1 MIIKKIKSALIKL
14 YCRYAGGNPKISD
27 REFVSRLFRISFGYK
42 PDLDNPIT
50 FNEHIAAIKIS
61 EKEYGLSPYA
71 DKYAVRKYV
80 SETVGE
86 QYLNPCIGVYKTAD
100 EIPFEKL
107 PKAFA
112 MKCTHA
118 SGYNI
123 IVTDREKLNRE
134 EAVGQLNKWL
144 NQNYYYVGRERNYK
158 NIPPA
163 VMIDSYI
170 DFKGKLNEYKIFCFH
185 GKAEFIDVNLFTDS
199 DRKIAVYGR
208 DWKYIPVTM
217 GYKNCGDCI
226 KKPDNLEEMISVA
239 ESLASPFDF
248 VRVDLYNN
256 GGKILFSELTF
267 TPGGGLVK
275 FSPAVY
281 DKEFGRLFE
290 EKQ

>member
-1 MIIKKIKSALIKL
+1 MKIKSALIKL
-14 YCRYAGGNPKISD
+14 YCRYAGRNTDISD
-27 REFVSRLFRISFGYK
+27 REFVSKLFRISFGYK

-50 FNEHIAAIKIS
+50 FNEHIAAIKTS
-61 EKEYGLSPYA
+61 EKAYGLSTYA
-71 DKYAVRKYV
+71 DKYTVRKYV
-80 SETVGE
+80 AETVGE
-86 QYLNPCIGVYKTAD
+86 QYLNPCIGVYQTAD

-123 IVTDREKLNRE
+123 IVLDREKLNRE
-134 EAVGQLNKWL
+134 QVVKQLNKWL
-144 NQNYYYVGRERNYK
+144 NLNYYYIGRERNYK

-170 DFKGKLNEYKIFCFH
+170 DFKGKLSEYKIFCFH

-199 DRKIAVYGR
+199 DRTIAVYSR

-226 KKPDNLEEMISVA
+226 KEPDNLEEMISVA

>member
-61 EKEYGLSPYA
+61 EKTYGLSTYA

-80 SETVGE
+80 AETVGE
-86 QYLNPCIGVYKTAD
+86 QYLNPCIGVYNNAD
-100 EIPFEKL
+100 EIPFAKL

-123 IVTDREKLNRE
+123 IVPDREKLNRE
-134 EAVGQLNKWL
+134 EAVRQLNKWL

-170 DFKGKLNEYKIFCFH
+170 DFKSILNEYKIFCFH
-185 GKAEFIDVNLFTDS
+185 GKAKFIDVNLFTDS
-199 DRKIAVYGR
+199 DRKIAVYSR
-208 DWKYIPVTM
+208 DWEYIPVTM
-217 GYKNCGDCI
+217 GYKSCGDCI
-226 KKPDNLEEMISVA
+226 KKPDNLEQMISVA
-239 ESLASPFDF
+239 ESLAAPFDF

-275 FSPAVY
+275 FSPALY

>member
-1 MIIKKIKSALIKL
+1 MIIMKFKSALIKL
-14 YCRYAGGNPKISD
+14 YCRYAGGNPNISD
-27 REFVSRLFRISFGYK
+27 REFVSSLFRISFGYK

-61 EKEYGLSPYA
+61 EKAYGLSAYA

-80 SETVGE
+80 AETVGG
-86 QYLNPCIGVYKTAD
+86 QYLNPCIGVYNNAN
-100 EIPFEKL
+100 EISFERL

-199 DRKIAVYGR
+199 DRNIAVYSR